1 MRAAAPE
8 TPCLAFLEALPVA
21 ERWQRA
27 RDWIARAPRP
37 FFAQLRARRTAL
49 DCGAAILVAGRAEVE
64 EILSLPQVFSVALY
78 KPKMGEFMLALD
90 GTEVNYRD
98 KAVMRAVLS
107 WRA

>member
-1 MRAAAPE
+1 MILSSGR
-8 TPCLAFLEALPVA
+8 LV
-21 ERWQRA
+21 
-27 RDWIARAPRP
+27 
-37 FFAQLRARRTAL
+37 FAWTAGHRL

-107 WRA
+107 WRDLPAIRDLDGGREQLFLA